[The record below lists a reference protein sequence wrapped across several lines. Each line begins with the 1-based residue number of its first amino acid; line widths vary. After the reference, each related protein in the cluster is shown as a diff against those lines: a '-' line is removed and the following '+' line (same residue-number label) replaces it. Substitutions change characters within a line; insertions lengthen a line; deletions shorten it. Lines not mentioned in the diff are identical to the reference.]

1 MASSSPRITLQNHHH
16 RRYLFA
22 AIGLFLVLYL
32 GWILLSPRDSE
43 SHFLVGNLA
52 MIVSGTAVFLLVLE
66 FRRQYTQAG
75 GMDRKLIRVWSWL
88 GLGLLLWTI
97 GDIIS
102 LVLEL
107 TSPESPVN
115 FIPLDLLLLAGSITM
130 LVAVFLMPRNPR
142 DHVGPVRLY
151 LDVVITNA
159 ALMTLAWLIVFK
171 PAFESA
177 LGGQANLAAA
187 LFPLVDLIMLLV
199 LIYWFFVSQTGS
211 LPSAFSWAS
220 GALTVYAVT
229 DITYTYFTVHN
240 LGSLVNL
247 MDVGWMIGDGLM
259 ATAALVQ
266 FTASPASSHTAANGQ
281 LAHGRARLQSLL
293 PLIVTILLGAYTIGT
308 WQLGDHFDPFGLW
321 LTVIF
326 GSGLIARQ
334 GILAGELEFQQY
346 ASLVN
351 SVAEPTFVCDK
362 RGLLK
367 LVNPALLTAA
377 GYDHPNQMLHLPI
390 FDLLD
395 IPENN
400 DELLTQALTGGWSGE
415 VQLRRIDG
423 SLIPV
428 SLALRPIKR
437 PRGDALALA
446 GTAHDLSEH
455 KRQQAAIQQAYEQI
469 AKAHA
474 ELEQLNTQLE
484 KKVME
489 KTASLCE
496 AYMQLEERNYELQ
509 NLDRMKTDFVSL
521 VSHELRAPLTNI
533 NGGIELVLSHSNPV
547 PTRVVSTLTL
557 VQAEIQRLT
566 RFIETILDLSA
577 LDAGRTPIYPAPIH
591 PKMIV
596 QAVKNQILHLPGM
609 SRITWRIPDNLPYF
623 IADEQALISV
633 LLHLFDN
640 ANKYAP
646 EGNVFVSAGTEVDN
660 VWIKVEDEGPGIPP
674 KALPLMFTRFYRSQ
688 ASDSQT
694 TYGHGLGLYIARR
707 LMRAMNGEI
716 EVSNRAEKGACFTC
730 WLPTV
735 TEQDWDGSES
745 DPV

>member
-1 MASSSPRITLQNHHH
+1 MS
-16 RRYLFA
+16 
-22 AIGLFLVLYL
+22 
-32 GWILLSPRDSE
+32 
-43 SHFLVGNLA
+43 
-52 MIVSGTAVFLLVLE
+52 VSGTAAFLLAFEV
-66 FRRQYTQAG
+66 RRQYAQTG
-75 GMDRKLIRVWSWL
+75 SMDRKLIRVWSWL
-88 GLGLLLWTI
+88 CGGLLLWTI
-97 GDIIS
+97 GDVIT
-102 LVLEL
+102 LALEL
-107 TSPESPVN
+107 TAPERLVN
-115 FIPLDLLLLAGSITM
+115 YIPLDLLLLAGSLTM
-130 LVAVFLMPRNPR
+130 LVGVFLMPRFPR
-142 DHVGPVRLY
+142 ERIGPVRLF

-159 ALMTLAWLIVFK
+159 ALITLVWLTVFK
-171 PAFESA
+171 PAFAVA
-177 LGGQANLAAA
+177 LNGQVNIAAA
-187 LFPLVDLIMLLV
+187 IFPVVDLVMLLV
-199 LIYWFFVSQTGS
+199 LLYWFFVSQPGS
-211 LPSAFSWAS
+211 LPVAFSWSS
-220 GALTVYAVT
+220 GALAMYAVT
-229 DITYTYFTVHN
+229 DITHTYFMVHN
-240 LGSLVNL
+240 LGAMVNL
-247 MDVGWMIGDGLM
+247 LDVGWMIGDGLM
-259 ATAALVQ
+259 ITAALVQ
-266 FTASPASSHTAANGQ
+266 LTASSDKPPSAVYGHT
-281 LAHGRARLQSLL
+281 HHVRTRLQLYL
-293 PLIVTILLGAYTIGT
+293 PLFVTVLLGAYVIGT
-308 WQLGDHFDPFGLW
+308 WRFGSQFDLLALW
-321 LTVIF
+321 ITIIL

-346 ASLVN
+346 TSLVN
-351 SVAEPTFVCDK
+351 SVAEPIFVCDR

-367 LVNPALLTAA
+367 LVNPALLAA
-377 GYDHPNQMLHLPI
+377 TGYNHPNQMLHLPI
-390 FDLLD
+390 FDLLE
-395 IPENN
+395 IPENS
-400 DELLTQALTGGWSGE
+400 DDLLTQAFSNGWSGE

-455 KRQQAAIQQAYEQI
+455 KRQQAAIQQVYEQVT
-469 AKAHA
+469 KAHA
-474 ELEQLNTQLE
+474 ELEELNTQLE

-533 NGGIELVLSHSNPV
+533 NGGIELVLSHSNPM
-547 PTRVVSTLTL
+547 PPRVVSTLTL

-591 PKMIV
+591 PQIIV

-609 SRITWRIPDNLPYF
+609 ARIIWQIPDNLPHV

-646 EGNVFVSAGTEVDN
+646 EGNIYVSAGTEVDN

-730 WLPTV
+730 WLPIV
-735 TEQDWDGSES
+735 TEHDWDGSES
-745 DPV
+745 ESV